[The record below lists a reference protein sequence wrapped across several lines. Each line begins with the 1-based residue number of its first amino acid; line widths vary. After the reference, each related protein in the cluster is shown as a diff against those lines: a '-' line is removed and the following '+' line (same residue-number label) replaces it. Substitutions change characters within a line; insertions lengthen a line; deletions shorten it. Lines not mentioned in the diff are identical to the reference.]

1 MTHAPAH
8 GPAPAVP
15 PAEATGFQVEQ
26 PGYRGDLSGLA
37 YGLRS
42 GAVAPSD
49 LDLPALVDAALAWFE
64 RRAAT
69 DLNDASTALPLV
81 AQVVEVKLRL
91 LLPQAPDAAEE
102 DEDDPDD
109 ASSDALQAVALLE
122 ELEQAIDFLR
132 RRRQERA
139 SVLPARAE
147 RPQLPRPS
155 RPLRANVATLA
166 KLASHLKGG
175 AYFEMS
181 RDRLTLEDA
190 GRRLRGAL
198 ARWARGALRTLVPT
212 RSWAE
217 RTVVFAAF
225 LETVREGR
233 AQARQER
240 AFDEIEVTSGRER

>member
-1 MTHAPAH
+1 MTPDGSPTPTDAA
-8 GPAPAVP
+8 A
-15 PAEATGFQVEQ
+15 FRVEQ

-37 YGLRS
+37 HALRS
-42 GAVAPSD
+42 GTVAPAD
-49 LDLPALVDAALAWFE
+49 LDLPSLVDAALAWFE

-69 DLNDASTALPLV
+69 DLNDASAALPLV
-81 AQVVEVKLRL
+81 AQVIEVKLRL
-91 LLPQAPDAAEE
+91 LLPKAPDATDDDEE
-102 DEDDPDD
+102 DPDE
-109 ASSDALQAVALLE
+109 AASDAVQAVALLE
-122 ELEQAIDFLR
+122 ELEQAIEFLR

-147 RPQLPRPS
+147 RPELPRPS
-155 RPLRANVATLA
+155 RPMRANVATLA

-175 AYFEMS
+175 SYFEMS
-181 RDRLTLEDA
+181 RDRLTIEDA
-190 GRRLRGAL
+190 GRALRGAL
-198 ARWARGALRTLVPT
+198 GRWVRGALRTLVPT